1 MTPTTTAHTSD
12 IAAAAI
18 AQSISQQAHTLHN
31 HQTTYI
37 PKFTAEFLQD
47 HSNTLRA
54 LRACNND
61 HALAAQALA
70 QTLAWREANKV
81 YPNRRPNA
89 PVLVDTRG
97 RIIIKARQLS
107 TNNGGRRVYARGLET
122 LEDMRVALKLIDEK
136 LETEGEG
143 VCAVVCPVES
153 LALSDIAGEDVEKL
167 VEVAREHYPGVV
179 GRLYVTAQSSV
190 LLAHARQA
198 LRPLLVAY
206 EGGVE
211 YVLASKLAE
220 SLCSLENYTSRLILP
235 PAVTNATAPGG
246 AVLGHYPR
254 TLADYVGQVP
264 STAAM
269 TEDDFCSAYSDA
281 RDTQCHTM
289 EPPPTRPQS
298 RMGLF
303 GRNFNLSMTPKQQQ
317 QQQQP
322 LDTTLMNTRD
332 FGWPSGLRAGD
343 NNESSNGGSSNG
355 GSRMT
360 SVQLASL
367 QRAVQSVQRMLGS
380 INDSISAADSRSALA
395 ATKSRLVQQA
405 DVLMSTVAALNFGVS
420 MTGSITDPT
429 KLPGHFSNDK
439 SSHVS
444 LLCKLGL
451 QLLALPMSILFGR
464 SSNSILA
471 TVRHLVLRTV
481 KLIVRRLKMLPA
493 ASTLML
499 LAYKHLRVY
508 TIVFWTGALLLWQA
522 NAAIIWSNLMLQ
534 WRRGLSF

>member
-18 AQSISQQAHTLHN
+18 AQSISQQA
-31 HQTTYI
+31 
-37 PKFTAEFLQD
+37 
-47 HSNTLRA
+47 NTLRA

-70 QTLAWREANKV
+70 QTLSWREANKV
-81 YPNRRPNA
+81 RPNA
-89 PVLVDTRG
+89 PVL
-97 RIIIKARQLS
+97 LS

-122 LEDMRVALKLIDEK
+122 LEDTRLLGA
-136 LETEGEG
+136 EGEG

-153 LALSDIAGEDVEKL
+153 LALSDIA
-167 VEVAREHYPGVV
+167 EVAREHYPGVV
-179 GRLYVTAQSSV
+179 GRLYSSV

-211 YVLASKLAE
+211 YVLASNLAE
-220 SLCSLENYTSRLILP
+220 SLRLILP
-235 PAVTNATAPGG
+235 PAITNATAPECAG
-246 AVLGHYPR
+246 LGHYPR
-254 TLADYVGQVP
+254 TLADYVGRVP
-264 STAAM
+264 K
-269 TEDDFCSAYSDA
+269 DDFCSAYSDA
-281 RDTQCHTM
+281 RDTQDHTT

-317 QQQQP
+317 QQQQQQQP

-332 FGWPSGLRAGD
+332 FGRPSGSRAGD
-343 NNESSNGGSSNG
+343 NNEGSNSGSSNG

-360 SVQLASL
+360 S
-367 QRAVQSVQRMLGS
+367 RAVQSVQRMLGS

-429 KLPGHFSNDK
+429 KLLDK

-508 TIVFWTGALLLWQA
+508 TIA